1 MKKLR
6 FKPYTFPIALLFISI
21 IAYGLLIPWM
31 GFYWDDWPFAWI
43 AHTFGP
49 GEFIPAFLP
58 FRPLLGPIF
67 VVTTT
72 FLKENPLAWQI
83 FALLLRFLTGVAV
96 WWSFGKVWPAHKKE
110 VALLSLCFVVFP
122 GYLSQWV
129 AFTHSNQELVSL
141 LSYLLSFG
149 VMALAVQRP
158 KRRLLYLLLSF
169 VLMFVGLYTT
179 EYFFG
184 LELLRPVVL
193 WFMFEDLEP
202 QKRARLVQILRIWA
216 PYLVI
221 WALDAVFLYVYHGSA
236 EYDSYTVQGLSV
248 FQQPLRQLLAQGV
261 QDIVAAI
268 GMAGFAAWTQPFQ
281 LLTRPV
287 DITTNLLTIGLVVIS
302 FALVAF
308 YLWRLEVPQPDADK
322 QGTSNSVRTPWG
334 FQAILLGVI
343 GILAGRLPSWMA
355 GLPIGLTFSWDRFM
369 LSMMLGGSFF
379 LIGLVDFLLKDDRRK
394 VVVVSLFVALAVG
407 QQFVTANTFRRDW
420 SNQQQ
425 FFWQL
430 SWRIPSMA
438 PGTMLTTSELPFV
451 YETDFSL
458 TAPLNWIYSST
469 DTPHDLQYML
479 VYTKARLGSSIL
491 PSLAAGQITQMTYR
505 TATFNGSTS
514 DMVVFYYSTP
524 GCVEILDPV
533 YSNAETVPGQTY
545 MLTDAIP
552 LSNLSRIRADSQAAT
567 LPAAL
572 FGSEP
577 AHTWCYYFEKAD
589 LARQQGDW
597 NQVAE
602 LGEEAAAQGYTATTP
617 AEWLPFIEA
626 DARTGKLDDADKLT
640 QLTYQGNAD
649 LVPALCMLWA
659 RVNGDASVP
668 AGTKGRI
675 PAITAG
681 LKCSP

>member
-1 MKKLR
+1 MKRIHFKLNTL
-6 FKPYTFPIALLFISI
+6 PLALLFLAI

-43 AHTFGP
+43 THTFGS

-83 FALLLRFLTGVAV
+83 FALLLRCLTGVAV
-96 WWSFGKVWPAHKKE
+96 WWSFGTIWPAHKKQ

-129 AFTHSNQELVSL
+129 ALTHSNQELVSL
-141 LSYLLSFG
+141 LMYLLSFG
-149 VMALAVQRP
+149 VMALAIRKP
-158 KRRLLYLLLSF
+158 KRRLLYLFLSF

-184 LELLRPVVL
+184 LELLRPVLL
-193 WFMFEDLEP
+193 WFMFEEQQP
-202 QKRARLVQILRIWA
+202 QKRARFVQTLRTWA

-221 WALDAVFLYVYHGSA
+221 WLLDGVFLYVYQRSSV
-236 EYDSYTVQGLSV
+236 YDSYTVQAFGV
-248 FQQPLRQLLAQGV
+248 FQQPLRQLFTQGI
-261 QDIVAAI
+261 QDVATAI
-268 GMAGFAAWTQPFQ
+268 GTAGFAAWTQPFQ
-281 LLTRPV
+281 LLTKPLDV
-287 DITTNLLTIGLVVIS
+287 ATNLLTIGLIVAGFLLI
-302 FALVAF
+302 AF
-308 YLWRLEVPQPDADK
+308 YLWRLDVPQIDTAET
-322 QGTSNSVRTPWG
+322 GTSWG
-334 FQAILLGVI
+334 LQAMLLGVI
-343 GILAGRLPSWMA
+343 GILGGRLPSWMA

-369 LSMMLGGSFF
+369 LSMMLGASLF
-379 LIGLVDFLLKDDRRK
+379 LVGLVDFLLKDDHRK
-394 VVVVSLFVALAVG
+394 VVVVSLLVALAVG

-420 SNQQQ
+420 ANQQQ

-430 SWRIPSMA
+430 SWRIPSLA
-438 PGTMLTTSELPFV
+438 PNTMLTTSELPFV

-479 VYTKARLGSSIL
+479 VYTKARLGSTLL
-491 PSLAAGQITQMTYR
+491 PSLEAGQATQMTYR
-505 TATFNGSTS
+505 TATFKGSTS

-524 GCVEILDPV
+524 GCVEILDPQ

-552 LSNLSRIRADSQAAT
+552 LSNLSRIQTASQPVT
-567 LPAAL
+567 LPTSL

-589 LARQQGDW
+589 LARQSGDW
-597 NQVAE
+597 KKVAE
-602 LGEEAAAQGYTATTP
+602 LGEEAATQGFTAITP

-626 DARTGKLDDADKLT
+626 DARTGKLDDADRLT
-640 QLTYQGNAD
+640 QSAYQENSELG
-649 LVPALCMLWA
+649 PALCTLWK
-659 RVNGDASVP
+659 RVSDDASVP
-668 AGTKGRI
+668 AGTKDRI
-675 PAITAG
+675 PAITSG
-681 LKCSP
+681 LKCTP

>member
-1 MKKLR
+1 MNKFR
-6 FKPYTFPIALLFISI
+6 FKPYTLPIALLFISI

-43 AHTFGP
+43 THTFGP
-49 GEFIPAFLP
+49 SEFIPAFLP

-67 VVTTT
+67 VATTT
-72 FLKENPLAWQI
+72 FLKENPLAWQV
-83 FALLLRFLTGVAV
+83 FALLLRCLTGVAV
-96 WWSFGKVWPAHKKE
+96 WWSFGKVWPTHKKE

-141 LSYLLSFG
+141 LAYLLSFG
-149 VMALAVQRP
+149 VMVLAIRKP
-158 KRRLLYLLLSF
+158 KRRLLYLFLSF

-193 WFMFEDLEP
+193 WFMFEELEP
-202 QKRARLVQILRIWA
+202 RKWARLVQILRIWA

-221 WALDAVFLYVYHGSA
+221 WVLDGVFLYVYHGSA

-248 FQQPLRQLLAQGV
+248 FQQPLRQFLTQGI
-261 QDIVAAI
+261 QDVLMAI
-268 GMAGFAAWTQPFQ
+268 GTAGFAAWTQPFQ
-281 LLTRPV
+281 LLTRSV
-287 DITTNLLTIGLVVIS
+287 DVPTNLLTLGLIVIS
-302 FALVAF
+302 FVLVGF
-308 YLWRLEVPQPDADK
+308 YLWRLDVPQTGSVD
-322 QGTSNSVRTPWG
+322 QGTPWG
-334 FQAILLGVI
+334 LQAMLLGVI

-379 LIGLVDFLLKDDRRK
+379 LVGLVDFLLKDDRRK

-420 SNQQQ
+420 ANQQQ

-430 SWRIPSMA
+430 SWRIPSLA
-438 PGTMLTTSELPFV
+438 PGTMLTTSELPLV

-491 PSLAAGQITQMTYR
+491 PSLEAGQATQMTYR

-524 GCVEILDPV
+524 GCVHILDPV

-552 LSNLSRIRADSQAAT
+552 LSNLSRIRTDSQTAT

-577 AHTWCYYFEKAD
+577 DHTWCYYFEKAD

-597 NQVAE
+597 KQVAE
-602 LGEEAAAQGYTATTP
+602 LGNEAAAQGYTAITP

-640 QLTYQGNAD
+640 QLTYQGDAG
-649 LVPALCMLWA
+649 LAPALCALWG
-659 RVNGDASVP
+659 RVNDDASVP
-668 AGTKGRI
+668 AGTKERI
-675 PAITAG
+675 PAIISG
-681 LKCSP
+681 LNCAP